1 MLFVPR
7 TSQISLEPT
16 RETAYADFSCGS
28 SNVNVLGKEDIMY
41 EQLREQFIRADRA
54 FQEGTVDVFEQAVS
68 IKDKGKIIKAVLCMT
83 ALGIY
88 EAELNG
94 EKVGDI
100 LFAPGYTYYPRQLQV
115 QTYDVTEM
123 LTGQD
128 NVLRVYLGQGWYCGR
143 YTFENKCQIY
153 GEYAACAWQL
163 TVTCENG
170 DVVYT
175 SRDDSVTMR
184 KSPYDY
190 AGFYDGEIYHADS
203 SSGGSDAVCRAG
215 AAMASGAG
223 TMVPSEAGAKPVPY
237 EGKLP
242 EVLEEG
248 ILYTKIQETISVKT
262 VTKHGDTTILDFGQ
276 NFAGFVEIDPAHMNG
291 TMLKLRHGEILNKDG
306 SLYTTNLRKAKAE
319 TVYYKGAE
327 TKKYRPRFS
336 FMGFRYVE
344 LSGVAYEE
352 GLLTG
357 IVIHSEM
364 ERTGFFACENQK
376 VERLYRNQVWGQRSN
391 YLEVPTDCPQRDERM
406 GYTGDGH
413 VFALTGSYN
422 YDTEPF
428 LAKFL
433 KDIRY
438 TQMDN
443 SEGYVAP
450 VVPARGPEGV
460 GFMSMLGWGNAVTI
474 LPEMLWQQYGTDKY
488 LREQYDS
495 MKTHVECEIR
505 HMGKGLMGKK
515 DLWMGPSLGDWL
527 APGKDVKYMAM
538 HNGPVSN
545 AFIVNDLR
553 ILSETAHRLNRSED
567 EKRYREQLSRT
578 SAAYL
583 KAFVKKDGTMKD
595 NYQGA
600 YVMALRFVIPKG
612 ALWDACFGKLM
623 EKIREEGMQTG
634 FFATQHLLPLLADNG
649 QAELAFDLLLN
660 ETCPGWLYQVNCGAT
675 TTWERWDALRP
686 DGTVNESKMSG
697 DNMVSFNHYS
707 FGSVGEFYYRYI
719 LGIQPLEPGYEKI
732 ALRPFIDRRLGGV
745 EGSYRSRAG
754 EIRVAWKAEGDR
766 AAVRCSVPAPAKL
779 TLPDG
784 SVREL
789 EAGTYE
795 FEVGIG

>member
-1 MLFVPR
+1 
-7 TSQISLEPT
+7 
-16 RETAYADFSCGS
+16 
-28 SNVNVLGKEDIMY
+28 MY
-41 EQLREQFIRADRA
+41 EQLKEQFIQADRPYT
-54 FQEGTVDVFEQAVS
+54 EGAVDVFEQVIS
-68 IKDKGKIIKAVLCMT
+68 ITESKKIKKATLCMT
-83 ALGIY
+83 ALGVY

-100 LFAPGYTYYPRQLQV
+100 LFAPGYTYYHRQLQV
-115 QTYDVTEM
+115 QNYDVTKM
-123 LTGQD
+123 LTESDNAD
-128 NVLRVYLGQGWYCGR
+128 NVLRIYLGQGWYCGR

-153 GEYAACAWQL
+153 GEHSAAAWVL
-163 TVTCENG
+163 TVEYDEG
-170 DVVYT
+170 SIVYT
-175 SRDDSVTMR
+175 SRDKTVAMLQ
-184 KSPYDY
+184 SPYEY
-190 AGFYDGEIYHADS
+190 AGFYDGEIYHADVLRKT
-203 SSGGSDAVCRAG
+203 D
-215 AAMASGAG
+215 
-223 TMVPSEAGAKPVPY
+223 EKPVPY

-242 EVLEEG
+242 EHMEGG
-248 ILYTKIQETISVKT
+248 ILYTKIQEIVPVKT
-262 VTKHGDTTILDFGQ
+262 AVKHGDVTILDFGQ
-276 NFAGFVEIDPAHMNG
+276 NFAGFLEIDPAHMNG
-291 TMLKLRHGEILNKDG
+291 EMLKLRHGEILNADG
-306 SLYTTNLRKAKAE
+306 SLYTANLRKAKAE
-319 TVYYKGAE
+319 TVYYKGTE
-327 TKKYRPRFS
+327 TEKYRPRFS

-344 LSGVAYEE
+344 LSGVEYEE

-357 IVIHSEM
+357 LVIHSQM
-364 ERTGFFACENQK
+364 ERTGFFTCGNKK
-376 VERLYRNQVWGQRSN
+376 VEQLYNNQVWGQRSN

-413 VFALTGSYN
+413 VFALTGAYN

-460 GFMSMLGWGNAVTI
+460 GFMNMLGWGNAATI
-474 LPEMLWQQYGTDKY
+474 LPKMLWQQYGTTRY
-488 LREQYDS
+488 LQEQYDS

-505 HMGKGLMGKK
+505 HMGKGLMSRK
-515 DLWMGPSLGDWL
+515 DLWIGPSLGDWL

-553 ILSETAHRLNRSED
+553 ILSETAHLLNKAED
-567 EKRYREQLSRT
+567 AARYREQLEKT
-578 SAAYL
+578 TAAYL
-583 KAFVKKDGTMKD
+583 KVFVKKDGTMKD

-600 YVMALRFVIPKG
+600 YIMALQMVIPKG
-612 ALWDACFGKLM
+612 ELWDACFRKLV

-634 FFATQHLLPLLADNG
+634 FFATEHLLPLLADNG
-649 QAELAFDLLLN
+649 QARLAYDLLLN
-660 ETCPGWLYQVNCGAT
+660 EQCPGWLYQVNCGAT

-719 LGIQPLEPGYEKI
+719 LGIQPLEPGYAKI
-732 ALRPFIDRRLGGV
+732 SLHPFIDRRLGSV
-745 EGSYRSRAG
+745 EGSYQSRAG
-754 EIRVAWKAEGDR
+754 EIRMAWQVEGDMVR
-766 AAVRCSVPAPAKL
+766 IRCSTPAPTRL

-789 EAGTYE
+789 ESGAYE
-795 FEVGIG
+795 FEVEAESGI

>member
-1 MLFVPR
+1 MN
-7 TSQISLEPT
+7 EC
-16 RETAYADFSCGS
+16 ET
-28 SNVNVLGKEDIMY
+28 GKEIAMY
-41 EQLREQFIRADRA
+41 DRLREQFIRADIPYG
-54 FQEGTVDVFEQAVS
+54 EGAVDVFEQRIPTGIVGNVKRAE
-68 IKDKGKIIKAVLCMT
+68 LCIT

-88 EAELNG
+88 EAEING
-94 EKVGDI
+94 KKVGDI

-115 QTYDVTEM
+115 QTYDITDL

-128 NVLRVYLGQGWYCGR
+128 NTLRVYLGQGWYCGR
-143 YTFENKCQIY
+143 YTFDNKCQIY
-153 GEYAACAWQL
+153 GEHSAAAWIL
-163 TVTCENG
+163 TIES
-170 DVVYT
+170 DQESVVYT
-175 SRDDSVTMR
+175 SRDDTVTMLR
-184 KSPYDY
+184 SPYEY
-190 AGFYDGEIYHADS
+190 AGFYDGEIYHADIP
-203 SSGGSDAVCRAG
+203 
-215 AAMASGAG
+215 AG
-223 TMVPSEAGAKPVPY
+223 TDASDEERVPCGSRPIPY
-237 EGKLP
+237 RGKLP
-242 EVLEEG
+242 EVFEEG
-248 ILYTKIQETISVKT
+248 IVYTKAQETVPVKSIT
-262 VTKHGDTTILDFGQ
+262 RRGNTTILDFGQ

-291 TMLKLRHGEILNKDG
+291 AMLRLRHGEILNADG
-306 SLYTTNLRKAKAE
+306 SLYTVNLRKAKAE
-319 TVYYKGAE
+319 TVYYKGTE

-344 LSGVAYEE
+344 LSGVEYEE

-357 IVIHSEM
+357 IVIHSVM
-364 ERTGFFACENQK
+364 ERTGYFACENKK
-376 VERLYRNQVWGQRSN
+376 VEQLYRNQVWGQRSN

-406 GYTGDGH
+406 GYTGDCH
-413 VFALTGSYN
+413 VFALTGAYN

-443 SEGYVAP
+443 TEGYVAP

-474 LPEMLWQQYGTDKY
+474 LPEMMWKQYGTDRY

-505 HMGKGLMGKK
+505 HMGKGLPGKK
-515 DLWMGPSLGDWL
+515 DLWVGPSLGDWL
-527 APGKDVKYMAM
+527 APGKGVKYMAM

-567 EKRYREQLSRT
+567 EVRYREQLART

-583 KAFVKKDGTMKD
+583 KAFVRKDGTMKD
-595 NYQGA
+595 DYQGA
-600 YVMALRFVIPKG
+600 YIMALRFVIPEGK
-612 ALWDACFGKLM
+612 LWDACFRKLT

-634 FFATQHLLPLLADNG
+634 FFATEHLLPLLADHG
-649 QAELAFDLLLN
+649 QAGLAYDLLLN
-660 ETCPGWLYQVNCGAT
+660 ETCPGWLYQVERGAT

-719 LGIQPLEPGYEKI
+719 LGIQPLEPGYAKI
-732 ALRPFIDRRLGGV
+732 SLHPFIDSRLGGV

-754 EIRVAWKAEGDR
+754 EIRSAWEIKGSKA
-766 AAVRCSVPAPAKL
+766 AFRCTVPAPTRL

-784 SVREL
+784 TVREL
-789 EAGTYE
+789 EAGAYT
-795 FEVGIG
+795 FEVEMTDEAQLSEVMR

>member
-1 MLFVPR
+1 M
-7 TSQISLEPT
+7 
-16 RETAYADFSCGS
+16 
-28 SNVNVLGKEDIMY
+28 NMY
-41 EQLREQFIRADRA
+41 EQLKEQFIQADRPYT
-54 FQEGTVDVFEQAVS
+54 EGAVDVFEQVIS
-68 IKDKGKIIKAVLCMT
+68 VTESKKITKATLCMT
-83 ALGIY
+83 ALGVY

-100 LFAPGYTYYPRQLQV
+100 LFAPGYTYYHRQLQV
-115 QTYDVTEM
+115 QNYDVTEM
-123 LTGQD
+123 LTESDNTD
-128 NVLRVYLGQGWYCGR
+128 NVLRIYLGQGWYCGR
-143 YTFENKCQIY
+143 YTFENKCRIY
-153 GEYAACAWQL
+153 GEHSAAAWVL
-163 TVTCENG
+163 TVEYDEGCI
-170 DVVYT
+170 VYT
-175 SRDDSVTMR
+175 SRDKTVAMLQ
-184 KSPYDY
+184 SPYEY
-190 AGFYDGEIYHADS
+190 AGFYDGEIYHADVLRKT
-203 SSGGSDAVCRAG
+203 D
-215 AAMASGAG
+215 
-223 TMVPSEAGAKPVPY
+223 EKPVPY

-242 EVLEEG
+242 EHMEGG
-248 ILYTKIQETISVKT
+248 ILYTKIQETVPVKT
-262 VTKHGDTTILDFGQ
+262 AVKHGDVTILDFGQ
-276 NFAGFVEIDPAHMNG
+276 NFAGFLEIDPAHMNG
-291 TMLKLRHGEILNKDG
+291 EMLKLRHGEILNADG
-306 SLYTTNLRKAKAE
+306 SLYTANLRKAKAE
-319 TVYYKGAE
+319 TVYYKGTE
-327 TKKYRPRFS
+327 TEKYRPRFS

-344 LSGVAYEE
+344 LSGVEYEE

-357 IVIHSEM
+357 LVIHSQM
-364 ERTGFFACENQK
+364 ERTGFFTCGNKK
-376 VERLYRNQVWGQRSN
+376 VEQLYNNQVWGQRSN

-413 VFALTGSYN
+413 VFALTGAYN

-460 GFMSMLGWGNAVTI
+460 GFMNMLGWGNAVTI
-474 LPEMLWQQYGTDKY
+474 LPKMLWQQYGTTRY
-488 LREQYDS
+488 LQEQYDS

-505 HMGKGLMGKK
+505 HMGKGLMSRK
-515 DLWMGPSLGDWL
+515 DLWIGPSLGDWL

-553 ILSETAHRLNRSED
+553 ILSETAHLLNKAED
-567 EKRYREQLSRT
+567 AARYREQLEKT
-578 SAAYL
+578 TAAYL
-583 KAFVKKDGTMKD
+583 KVFVKKDGTMKD

-600 YVMALRFVIPKG
+600 YIMALQMVIPKG
-612 ALWDACFGKLM
+612 ELWDACFRKLV

-634 FFATQHLLPLLADNG
+634 FFATEHLLPLLADNG
-649 QAELAFDLLLN
+649 QARLAYDLLLN
-660 ETCPGWLYQVNCGAT
+660 EQCPGWLYQVNCGAT

-719 LGIQPLEPGYEKI
+719 LGIQPLEPGYAKI
-732 ALRPFIDRRLGGV
+732 SLHPFIDRRLGSV
-745 EGSYRSRAG
+745 EGSYQSRAG
-754 EIRVAWKAEGDR
+754 EIRMAWQVEGDMVR
-766 AAVRCSVPAPAKL
+766 IRCSTPAPARL

-789 EAGTYE
+789 ESGAYE
-795 FEVGIG
+795 FEVKAESSI